1 MTEGIENY
9 DDIEKRMNPQ
19 AAPLI
24 GYYDIRLV
32 VLSVVIAILASYA
45 ALDLAGRVT
54 AARGHVRLLW
64 LSGGAFAM
72 GTGIWSMHYIGMLA
86 FRLPVAVSYDW
97 PTVVLSLFAAM
108 LASGVALFVVSR
120 STMGI
125 ASTGVGSIV
134 MGGGIAAMHYIG
146 MEAMRLPAMCMYST
160 PLVTLSVVL
169 AVVISFVG
177 LSLAFRSR
185 NDTASWSWRK
195 SGSALLM
202 GVAIPTMHYVG
213 MAAVSFTAAPLPS
226 SQLAHAINISD
237 LGIASITLITLM
249 ILGLVFL
256 TSLFDRRLSVQ
267 AIELHLSEERFRM
280 SEAMAVERNKVK
292 AAEAGS
298 QAKSEFLA
306 NMSHEIRTPL
316 NGIIGMTD
324 LALETELTLEQRE
337 YLDTVKLSA
346 DSLLSVINDILDFS
360 KIEAGKVDL
369 EQADFDLRECIDG
382 ALKTLALRA
391 DEKGLELLCDVSPQ
405 IPEIVIGDRGR
416 LRQIL
421 LNLIGNALKF
431 TSAGEIALKVQLDL
445 IEDKTSTLHFIV
457 SDTGIGIAPEKLQSI
472 FNSFSQADT
481 STTREFGGTGLGL
494 TISRRLAEMMGGKIW
509 VESEL
514 GVGSQFHFCIQL
526 GAAKTQA
533 SRISSSPAA
542 AHLRGAKVLIVDDN
556 RTNRRILEGL
566 LKHWE
571 MSATAVS
578 SGEEALTEISSAH
591 ASDHPYNLILTD
603 MHMPKMDGFDL
614 VETIKGQSHP
624 STATIM
630 MLTSGG
636 QRGDAARCSELG
648 IAAYLLK
655 PVRQSELREA
665 IARVLNV
672 HETFDAAPMVTR
684 DLLVDER
691 DPACSLEILLA
702 EDNPIN
708 QKLATRLL
716 QKRGHQVTVTAN
728 GKEALAALAEHTY
741 DLVLMD
747 VQMPEMDGLEATM
760 KLRALE
766 KITGHHQPVVAMTA
780 LAMKGDRER
789 CIEAGMDGYL
799 SKPIRQQELDDV
811 LESYADRKHTSSIPS
826 ATPSTQES
834 SVDAA
839 DLLERVDGD
848 HAFLAELA
856 ELFRKDYPLQL
867 MLARDAL
874 LRQDSP
880 TVEKASHALKGALA
894 NLSAGPASRLAQ
906 ELETNARS
914 GDLLHAGSALQQ
926 LEEELSRVMIQLEG
940 LQPGMAV

>member
-1 MTEGIENY
+1 MISQGS
-9 DDIEKRMNPQ
+9 
-19 AAPLI
+19 PLI
-24 GYYDIRLV
+24 GFYDHWLV
-32 VLSVVIAILASYA
+32 ALSVVIAILAAYA

-54 AARGHVRLLW
+54 AARGHIRLFW

-86 FRLPVAVSYDW
+86 FRLPVAVAYDW
-97 PTVVLSLFAAM
+97 PTVLLSLLAAM
-108 LASGVALFVVSR
+108 FASGVALFVVSR
-120 STMGI
+120 KTMGL
-125 ASTGVGSIV
+125 ASAAAGSIV

-160 PLVTLSVVL
+160 RMVVLSVVL
-169 AVVISFVG
+169 AVVISFVA
-177 LSLAFRSR
+177 LWLAFRTR
-185 NDTASWSWRK
+185 ADTTSWSWRK
-195 SGSALLM
+195 SGIALLM
-202 GVAIPTMHYVG
+202 GLAIPTMHYVG
-213 MAAVSFTAAPLPS
+213 MAAVSFTAAPMPPS
-226 SQLAHAINISD
+226 GLAHAINISD
-237 LGIASITLITLM
+237 LGIASITLATM
-249 ILGLVFL
+249 MVLGLVFL
-256 TSLFDRRLSVQ
+256 TSMFDRRLSVQ
-267 AIELHLSEERFRM
+267 TLELELSEERYRM
-280 SEAMAVERNKVK
+280 IDAMATERNKVK

-324 LALETELTLEQRE
+324 LALETELTPEQRE
-337 YLDTVKLSA
+337 YLETVKLSA
-346 DSLLSVINDILDFS
+346 DALLGVINDILDFS

-369 EQADFDLRECIDG
+369 EEVDFDLRECIEG
-382 ALKTLALRA
+382 TLKTLALRA

-405 IPEIVIGDRGR
+405 IPEMVIGDSGR

-431 TSAGEIALKVQLDL
+431 TSVGEIALKVQLDL
-445 IEDKTSTLHFIV
+445 IEDTSSTLHFIV
-457 SDTGIGIAPEKLQSI
+457 SDTGIGIAAEKLQSI

-494 TISRRLAEMMGGKIW
+494 TISRRLAEMMGGRVW
-509 VESEL
+509 VESEV
-514 GVGSQFHFCIQL
+514 GVGSQFHFCVQV
-526 GAAKTQA
+526 GTTKSQS
-533 SRISSSPAA
+533 SRVSGSPAV
-542 AHLRGAKVLIVDDN
+542 AHLRGARVLIVDDN

-578 SGEEALTEISSAH
+578 SGEEALTEISAAH
-591 ASDHPYNLILTD
+591 SSGAPYNLILTD
-603 MHMPKMDGFDL
+603 MHMPKMDGFNL

-672 HETFDAAPMVTR
+672 HELFDAAPMVTR
-684 DLLVDER
+684 ESLVDER
-691 DPACSLEILLA
+691 DPACSLQILLA

-716 QKRGHQVTVTAN
+716 TKRGHQVIVTAN
-728 GKEALAALAEHTY
+728 GKEALAALAAGAY

-760 KLRALE
+760 KLRERE

-789 CIEAGMDGYL
+789 CFEAGMDGYL
-799 SKPIRQQELDDV
+799 SKPIRQQELDEV
-811 LESYADRKHTSSIPS
+811 LESYVEQRHASSIP
-826 ATPSTQES
+826 AAIPSIQEI
-834 SVDAA
+834 SVDVAE
-839 DLLERVDGD
+839 LLERIDGD
-848 HAFLAELA
+848 YSFLAELA
-856 ELFRKDYPLQL
+856 ELFRKDYPCQL
-867 MLARDAL
+867 MAAREAL
-874 LRQDSP
+874 SHQDCRA
-880 TVEKASHALKGALA
+880 VETASHALKGALA
-894 NLSAGPASRLAQ
+894 NLAAGPASRIAKD
-906 ELETNARS
+906 LEANARS
-914 GDLLHAGSALQQ
+914 GDLTHADSELQQ
-926 LEEELSRVMIQLEG
+926 LEEELKRVMIQLEG